1 MNCAYYNTSF
11 GLFKIVES
19 DGAITAIDYV
29 REAKRS
35 EPSPLTDLAAHQLE
49 EYFQG
54 VRQGF
59 ELPLNPRGTEFQ
71 KKVWQELLKIP
82 FGQIRTYGQIAAAI
96 DRPKGARAVGMAC
109 HNNPVMIVIPCHRV
123 VGANGQLTGYAG
135 GLDIKKRLLEI
146 EGAGDQ
152 II

>member
-19 DGAITAIDYV
+19 DGAIVAIDYV
-29 REAKRS
+29 QEARIS
-35 EPSPLTDLAAHQLE
+35 EPSSLTDLAAVQLE

-59 ELPLNPRGTEFQ
+59 ELPLNPQGTEFQ
-71 KKVWQELLKIP
+71 KKVWQALCEIP
-82 FGQIRTYGQIAAAI
+82 YAQVRTYGQIAAAV
-96 DRPKGARAVGMAC
+96 DCPKGARAVGMAC
-109 HNNPVMIVIPCHRV
+109 HHNPVMIVIPCHRV

-135 GLDIKKRLLEI
+135 GLNIKKRLLEI
-146 EGAGDQ
+146 EGQ
-152 II
+152 L

>member
-19 DGAITAIDYV
+19 DGAIVAIDYV
-29 REAKRS
+29 QEARIS
-35 EPSPLTDLAAHQLE
+35 EPSPLTDFAAAQLE

-59 ELPLNPRGTEFQ
+59 ELPLNPQGTEFQ
-71 KKVWQELLKIP
+71 KKVWQALCEIP
-82 FGQIRTYGQIAAAI
+82 YAQVRTYGQIAATV
-96 DRPKGARAVGMAC
+96 DCPKGARAVGMAC
-109 HNNPVMIVIPCHRV
+109 HHNPVMIVIPCHRV

-135 GLDIKKRLLEI
+135 GLNIKKRLLEI
-146 EGAGDQ
+146 EGQ
-152 II
+152 L